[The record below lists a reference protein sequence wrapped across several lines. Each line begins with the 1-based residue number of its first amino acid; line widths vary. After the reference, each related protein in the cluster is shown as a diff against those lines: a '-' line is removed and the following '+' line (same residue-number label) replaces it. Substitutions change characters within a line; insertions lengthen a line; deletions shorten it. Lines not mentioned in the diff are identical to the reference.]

1 MLGGWALDADT
12 GWVMQ
17 PQRYSR
23 LIRSRMAPAVV
34 LPATSG
40 SAVPLSVDRS
50 ARLYRTFHV
59 LGPKSINTPL

>member
-1 MLGGWALDADT
+1 MPGGWALDADT
-12 GWVMQ
+12 GWVVK

-34 LPATSG
+34 PPATSG
-40 SAVPLSVDRS
+40 SAVALSVDRS
-50 ARLYRTFHV
+50 ARLYRTFHA